1 MNFDEFVAVQR
12 RKRAAASTE
21 AGKAASGAAAPDRAP
36 EASVSAFL
44 GSRGFGLTVI
54 ALLLVECA
62 AMPLSL
68 TKADHWA
75 QFAGE
80 GAVYLAVAAS
90 LVELL
95 LSAASVDKFRVLIV
109 VDAVLQAGLGLALF
123 LRVAQ
128 DYPWLAWAPFAR
140 SFRILDCIA
149 AFDAA
154 WQRLLDASEEDLRAA
169 RRRAGELTRELEEA
183 RASATREDETNLRLK
198 EALDMREED
207 VEMLTAALQI
217 AAQQQAEWE
226 AGAEAG
232 AGRRVGG
239 AAGAAGADA
248 TARPAAAGAAGADAT
263 ARPAAAGAGGPAKAP
278 TGSTAG
284 VRRRGGKRIVVGED
298 MSATQ

>member
-1 MNFDEFVAVQR
+1 
-12 RKRAAASTE
+12 
-21 AGKAASGAAAPDRAP
+21 
-36 EASVSAFL
+36 
-44 GSRGFGLTVI
+44 
-54 ALLLVECA
+54 
-62 AMPLSL
+62 MPLSL

-248 TARPAAAGAAGADAT
+248 TARPAAAGA
-263 ARPAAAGAGGPAKAP
+263 GGPAKAP